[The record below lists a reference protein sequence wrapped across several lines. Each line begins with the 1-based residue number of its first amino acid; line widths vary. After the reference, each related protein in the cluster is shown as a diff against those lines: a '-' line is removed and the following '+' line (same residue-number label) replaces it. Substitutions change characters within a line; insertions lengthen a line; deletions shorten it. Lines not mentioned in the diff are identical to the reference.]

1 MNYSKRICFFVPI
14 GVLMANLA
22 FGQTSTNTFS
32 VNQAIPQGS
41 KSGLANTQ
49 HLDYSG
55 TGLFQITDLQVTL
68 NISGGFNGDY
78 YAYLVHDNGFAV
90 LLNRPGRTS
99 ANSAGYADSGMNIT
113 LSSSAATDIHNYQTF
128 SNPNGGLLTG
138 LFAEDGRNVD
148 SATVLDTDSR
158 TALLGS
164 FNGTD
169 PSGQWTLFLA
179 DLDYG
184 EQGQLV
190 SWGLVVT
197 AVPEPGS
204 MELMLLGLA
213 GMLGLGAWVRRRK

>member
-1 MNYSKRICFFVPI
+1 M
-14 GVLMANLA
+14 MAGMA
-22 FGQTSTNTFS
+22 FGQTSTNTFT
-32 VNQAIPQGS
+32 VNQAIPQGTPN
-41 KSGLANTQ
+41 GLANKQ
-49 HLDYSG
+49 ILDYSG

-99 ANSAGYADSGMNIT
+99 GNSVGYADSGMNIT
-113 LSSSAATDIHNYQTF
+113 LSGSAATDIHYYQTA

-148 SATVLDTDSR
+148 PTTVIGTEAR

-169 PSGQWTLFLA
+169 PSGEWTLFLA

-197 AVPEPGS
+197 AVPEPSS
-204 MELMLLGLA
+204 MGLMALGLA
-213 GMLGLGAWVRRRK
+213 GIFGLGIWKRSRKQTV